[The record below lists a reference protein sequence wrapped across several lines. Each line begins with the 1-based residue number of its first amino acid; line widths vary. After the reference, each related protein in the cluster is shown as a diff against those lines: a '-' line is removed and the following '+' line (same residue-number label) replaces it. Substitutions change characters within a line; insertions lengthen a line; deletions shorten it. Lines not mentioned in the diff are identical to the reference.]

1 MLDVLLV
8 VVIDPSAVTALA
20 TVAKFQLVVTL
31 FLRQSILEVPPQL
44 KPVVK
49 SKALGFVNLAFGSSR
64 LHLRLTSH
72 DDRRGRMH
80 QDRTGPLH
88 GSSDTLSEDEL
99 LLELEVLPAVNRP
112 SEDMP

>member
-49 SKALGFVNLAFGSSR
+49 SKALGFVKSR
-64 LHLRLTSH
+64 LW
-72 DDRRGRMH
+72 
-80 QDRTGPLH
+80 QF
-88 GSSDTLSEDEL
+88 
-99 LLELEVLPAVNRP
+99 AAAP
-112 SEDMP
+112 SLDKS